1 MEETTKQEIAKN
13 ISKFTDL
20 VIEPV
25 KQRTAHPFI
34 SSYLISGLFVNWKAI
49 SCLIFSSKIIEEKIK
64 YIETTFYPDESF
76 KTFAIVTPLLI
87 ALFYTIVLKWFDV
100 FIDAVNNVP
109 VNYRILNQAKI
120 KVNTL
125 DAQVDIVKAQIRL
138 NNARAEN
145 KELQELNDKIS
156 SLNEDIKIRDN
167 NIESLTSQTQHL
179 RNEITSMTANI
190 NELKLENSNIIN
202 KSLESIHF
210 EKNLESLIKALFA
223 ELDKEQFNHILSK
236 ISDAGVP
243 DHILKLADEAYKEK
257 DSFPLHAYRIELE
270 NDFNDTHL
278 KLLKGDLALM
288 SNQIDAQIANFESNG
303 IITRQLEVIYPSNIP
318 AKEIRQIVR
327 KMVPNIKRV

>member
-49 SCLIFSSKIIEEKIK
+49 SCLLFSSKIIEDKIK
-64 YIETTFYPDESF
+64 YIEATFYPDESS

-109 VNYRILNQAKI
+109 VHYRIVNQAKI

-125 DAQVDIVKAQIRL
+125 AAQIDIVKAQIRL

-145 KELQELNDKIS
+145 KELEELNDRIRSLQNDIVTKEEIIKQTVSEVDRFTGRVSELTKTVSLLRAEQNDMAIVNMLALETKS
-156 SLNEDIKIRDN
+156 SYESFITILLSEFDEHALNDLQSKMVSAN
-167 NIESLTSQTQHL
+167 YSTSV
-179 RNEITSMTANI
+179 
-190 NELKLENSNIIN
+190 
-202 KSLESIHF
+202 
-210 EKNLESLIKALFA
+210 KNLLDSAFKKNRYKLMESYKIALIFNMTEE
-223 ELDKEQFNHILSK
+223 ELNSLKMELLAVDENIGIEKTLNVRGGKDVYTLEVYYS
-236 ISDAGVP
+236 SP
-243 DHILKLADEAYKEK
+243 DLEDEVKYIVNK
-257 DSFPLHAYRIELE
+257 YV
-270 NDFNDTHL
+270 
-278 KLLKGDLALM
+278 
-288 SNQIDAQIANFESNG
+288 
-303 IITRQLEVIYPSNIP
+303 TRQ
-318 AKEIRQIVR
+318 
-327 KMVPNIKRV
+327 